1 MKKQGKEG
9 SGLNGGESDERASA
23 PDDLTPGGGDGRR
36 SVESEREKRW
46 KQRLSPRGH
55 GLG

>member
-9 SGLNGGESDERASA
+9 SRLNGGEKELASA
-23 PDDLTPGGGDGRR
+23 RNDLTPGGGDGRS
-36 SVESEREKRW
+36 SVESEREKRG

>member
-9 SGLNGGESDERASA
+9 NGLNGGESERASA

-36 SVESEREKRW
+36 SVESERG